1 MFNLDPTRIMMI
13 LPGILIGLTIHE
25 FSHGYTAYLLG
36 DDTARNQGRLTL
48 NPVAHI
54 DPVGFFMLIFAGF
67 GWAKPVPINPYYFTD
82 RRKGTFLVSIAGP
95 VSNIIMAFLLTT
107 LLGILMRTVGTSF
120 AVQRIIL
127 SAVSINLVLAVF
139 NLFPIPPLDGSKIVM
154 SLFPSRFEETFY
166 QIEQYSVIILVI
178 LLVFGVIRNILF
190 PIVDVLYNILLLYLS
205 MIVF

>member
-1 MFNLDPTRIMMI
+1 MFNLDPARIMMI

-95 VSNIIMAFLLTT
+95 LSNIVMAFLLTT
-107 LLGILMRTVGTSF
+107 LLGVLMRTVGTSF

-139 NLFPIPPLDGSKIVM
+139 NLFPIPPLDGSKILM

-166 QIEQYSVIILVI
+166 QIEQYSVIILMI

-190 PIVDVLYNILLLYLS
+190 PIVDVLYNMLLLYLS
-205 MIVF
+205 AIVF